1 MRRRR
6 LARAL
11 TADMVRPR
19 RSQKSG
25 RLIGLQNQNRTWHI
39 AKDML
44 RVRTKGQPRQP
55 VVMMGRDNDQVDV
68 SFLCHVDDFF
78 TWHTFTKLAVAV
90 CVLLPYIFGSRLK
103 SFLEICPFPSH
114 AIAIARSER
123 VFDLVGGAPIDV
135 EECQMSAQRPRQ
147 GQTER
152 NRPMAF
158 ER

>member
-1 MRRRR
+1 METAAAR
-6 LARAL
+6 RAL

-19 RSQKSG
+19 FLSAASRFCSATARTRHHRRFDEARPEFGKDRTLPRPSHKSG

-78 TWHTFTKLAVAV
+78 TRHTFTKLAVAV
-90 CVLLPYIFGSRLK
+90 CVLLPYIF
-103 SFLEICPFPSH
+103 
-114 AIAIARSER
+114 
-123 VFDLVGGAPIDV
+123 
-135 EECQMSAQRPRQ
+135 
-147 GQTER
+147 
-152 NRPMAF
+152 
-158 ER
+158 